1 MRRVRSGIYTLRA
14 AWEALPPWDRYL
26 VRVHAFALTRPDAM
40 FSHESAA
47 SLLGLPTF
55 GHPRTIH
62 IFDARR
68 SRSVSYGDV
77 TVHTSA
83 DVRPARKVAGIRITS
98 VEDVVIDLARVLPP
112 ALGLAVADAALR
124 TFAVDGERLL
134 DRAAAQRN
142 GSRLRRLLWTLTNA
156 TPLAESPGESISR
169 AVIGWCGFPS
179 PVLQM
184 EHQVDGRLFRSDFC
198 WPEEHIIG
206 ESDGWLKYSSEDA
219 AAAAET
225 VRAEK
230 RREDALRRH
239 GWRIARWDY
248 AGALGVDPLLN
259 ALTSA
264 GLRTVRRPQTAA
276 LASVG
281 RNIRSM

>member
-1 MRRVRSGIYTLRA
+1 
-14 AWEALPPWDRYL
+14 LPPWDRYL

-62 IFDARR
+62 LFDARR

-142 GSRLRRLLWTLTNA
+142 GSGLRRLLWTLTNA

-179 PVLQM
+179 PALQM

-198 WPEEHIIG
+198 WPEEQIIG

-248 AGALGVDPLLN
+248 AGALGVDPLLS